1 MTNKIVDLTLSGIV
15 DLHVKDEYLTRHYN
29 VSYSDALLS
38 TISPNPTVECVNASN
53 RYQPLPFPLIDVN
66 VDIHCCLCDRFIYR
80 ETVKNVSEEIASA
93 VQEYVMFNLYHEIC
107 DSCRENMESEYNLTQ
122 DIRSKISLEEFI
134 RVKTSSLLME
144 RKNGNANISD

>member
-15 DLHVKDEYLTRHYN
+15 DLHAKDEYLTRHYN
-29 VSYSDALLS
+29 VSYSDAILS
-38 TISPNPTVECVNASN
+38 TISPNPTVERVNAGN
-53 RYQPLPFPLIDVN
+53 RYLSIERTLVDVD
-66 VDIHCCLCDRFIYR
+66 VDICCCLCDRFIYR

>member
-15 DLHVKDEYLTRHYN
+15 DLHVKDEYLTRHDN
-29 VSYSDALLS
+29 VSDSDALLS
-38 TISPNPTVECVNASN
+38 NPIVERVNASN
-53 RYQPLPFPLIDVN
+53 RYLSIVMTLVDVDI
-66 VDIHCCLCDRFIYR
+66 DIHCCLCDRFIYR
-80 ETVKNVSEEIASA
+80 ETVKNVSEEIVSA